1 MIEIPVTGEYALFP
15 TLVMTFDLSR
25 HKDYN
30 LMLDVV
36 KNTET
41 SSHGIMANNSE
52 SSYDERESINW
63 LEHEDLKGFKEQIQI
78 CVQHYSEKYA
88 LIPNY
93 IKNSWMNRVFK
104 GGRVKLHQHPGS
116 VISGAFYPIAD
127 ENSCPLILRSPV
139 SPNRMC
145 EVNTGFE
152 NLYNAYSQEIPCIQ
166 GQLTLFPSWLE
177 HFTDE
182 NPTDN
187 RITVSFNTFY
197 ANGSK

>member
-1 MIEIPVTGEYALFP
+1 MSEIAVTGEYALFP
-15 TLVMTFDLSR
+15 TLVMTFDLSN
-25 HKDYN
+25 HKDYS

-52 SSYDERESINW
+52 SSYDERKAIDW
-63 LEHEDLKGFKEQIQI
+63 LEHKDLKDFKEQIQL
-78 CVQHYSEKYA
+78 CVQYYSMKYE

-104 GGRVKLHQHPGS
+104 SGRVKLHQHPGS

-127 ENSCPLILRSPV
+127 EGSCPLILRSPV

-145 EVNTGFE
+145 ETTRSE
-152 NLYNAYSQEIPCIQ
+152 NLFNAYSQEIPCIQ

>member
-152 NLYNAYSQEIPCIQ
+152 NLYNYSQEIPCIQ

-182 NPTDN
+182 NSTDN

-197 ANGSK
+197 ADGSK

>member
-1 MIEIPVTGEYALFP
+1 MIEIPVTAEYALFP

-52 SSYDERESINW
+52 SSYNEREAIDW
-63 LEHEDLKGFKEQIQI
+63 LEHKDLKDFKEQIQL
-78 CVQHYSEKYA
+78 CVQYYSMKYE

-127 ENSCPLILRSPV
+127 KNSCPLILRSPV

-197 ANGSK
+197 ADGSK

>member
-1 MIEIPVTGEYALFP
+1 MIEIPVTAEYALFP

-52 SSYDERESINW
+52 SSYDEREAINW
-63 LEHEDLKGFKEQIQI
+63 LEHKDLKGFKEQIQI

-127 ENSCPLILRSPV
+127 KNSCPLILRSPV